1 MTLRCSL
8 CGSRAFTRVR
18 YSRLSLCRRHY
29 AEFFERRVKNTVERY
44 RLFKNVKRL
53 LVCVSGGKD
62 SVAMLYALKPHA
74 EKRNVE
80 LLGLTIDLGIGEYS
94 KRSVEAA
101 VEAFKNNDVD
111 YLLVDLSAEHG
122 FDIDTVAENIKK
134 LKMPKGI
141 CSYCGSVKRYIFNK
155 AALDNGCDAVATGHN
170 LDDLLSFTLT
180 SMASGQVELLIKLQP
195 KNMGVDKLVTRIRP
209 LATLTNRE
217 TLLYVISIGA
227 SYVDLECPYS
237 PGRSIQKTI
246 VEKLSEIEYEHP
258 GFKLALYKSLL
269 RVLRKAEVKPGPL
282 TRCEKCGMPS
292 STRICSFCRLKSL
305 MTKKNTDEE
314 LTEAQ
319 VTARRV

>member
-1 MTLRCSL
+1 LVLRCSL

-62 SVAMLYALKPHA
+62 SVAMLYALKPYA
-74 EKRNVE
+74 EKCNVE
-80 LLGLTIDLGIGEYS
+80 LLGLTIDLGIGDYS

-101 VEAFKNNDVD
+101 VEAFKNNDVE
-111 YLLVDLSAEHG
+111 YLLVDLSAEYG
-122 FDIDTVAENIKK
+122 FDLDTVAENVEK
-134 LKMPKGI
+134 LRMPKGV

-155 AALDNGCDAVATGHN
+155 AALDSECDAVATGHN

-180 SMASGQVELLIKLQP
+180 SMASGQVDLLIKLQP
-195 KNMGVDKLVTRIRP
+195 KNRGVDRLVTRIRP

-217 TLLYVISIGA
+217 TLLYVMSIGA
-227 SYVDLECPYS
+227 SYVDLECPYT
-237 PGRSIQKTI
+237 PERSMQKTI
-246 VEKLSEIEYEHP
+246 VEKLSEIEHRYP

-269 RVLRKAEVKPGPL
+269 RVLRKTEVKTGPL
-282 TRCEKCGMPS
+282 VHCEKCGMPS

-305 MTKKNTDEE
+305 MTERIGEKT
-314 LTEAQ
+314 TETR